1 MAKKKESLKISKS
14 DLKDDK
20 VLEWTDAAMFWIR
33 SNSTMILSVIVGIF
47 LVFGIMEFTKN
58 RREAT
63 LRNATDM
70 LFEAITLFDNTLI
83 EHPWG
88 SSDRSQG
95 MNQVRGKA
103 DDVIDRFGGTEA
115 ARNALFLKANAYY
128 FEGDT
133 IGNPTNTD
141 RAIELF
147 QVYADE
153 VQARGDRFER
163 AAALH
168 ALAFANENRWL
179 LTFDDDA
186 AAAASIQSALEF
198 YGQVRDISEAGFLRY
213 EAMLGEARIRAFLGE
228 EDQAREIYKTVL
240 TERFE
245 PLPELEENP
254 TQRDMMMWQLRSTAR
269 QFTTDNTARIQLR
282 RLGVDVE
289 ALEEELLAGRT

>member
-1 MAKKKESLKISKS
+1 MAKKKESPKISKE

-33 SNSTMILSVIVGIF
+33 SNSTLILSVVVGIF
-47 LVFGIMEFTKN
+47 LIFGITELTKN

-63 LRNATDM
+63 LRQATDK

-88 SSDRSQG
+88 TPERGQG
-95 MNQVRGKA
+95 MSQVRDKA
-103 DDVIDRFGGTEA
+103 DVVIAEFGGSA
-115 ARNALFLKANAYY
+115 SARNALFLKANAFY

-147 QVYADE
+147 QLYSDE
-153 VQARGDRFER
+153 VRARGDRFEL

-179 LTFDDDA
+179 LTFGDDA
-186 AAAASIQSALEF
+186 AAGAAIQAALD
-198 YGQVRDISEAGFLRY
+198 YYSQVRDINEAGFLRY

-228 EDQAREIYKTVL
+228 EDRAREIYKTVL
-240 TERFE
+240 TERFD

-289 ALEEELLAGRT
+289 ALEEEITAGRT